1 MKTVKEWLDE
11 LPEPYRTQ
19 ALEQTSNSR
28 LKETEGSMY
37 STLSGI
43 FVWSESHEGADYWS
57 QLTDVYRKH
66 ENALQEDLDLLT
78 RKQQGA
84 IDFFDDG
91 VHLHF
96 PNGLKLAIVSHDTV
110 ECTPGVTVSIMVSQ
124 DDEYYQFRDPNDS
137 DDSHLAKGNIS
148 TTELAGIIFEVAT
161 TESIKTLNI

>member
-19 ALEQTSNSR
+19 ALEQTSNCR
-28 LKETEGSMY
+28 LKDTEDTMY
-37 STLSGI
+37 STLMGM
-43 FVWSESHEGADYWS
+43 FVWSESHEGNEYWR
-57 QLTDVYRKH
+57 QLSEVYKKH
-66 ENALQEDLDLLT
+66 ESALQEDLDLLT

-96 PNGLKLAIVSHDTV
+96 PNGLKLAILSHNTV
-110 ECTPGVTVSIMVSQ
+110 ECTPGVTATIMVSQ
-124 DDEYYQFRDPNDS
+124 DDEYYQFRDPNNS
-137 DDSHLAKGNIS
+137 DVNHLAKGNIS
-148 TTELAGIIFEVAT
+148 TTELAGIIYEVAT

>member
-1 MKTVKEWLDE
+1 MKTVKEWLEE

-19 ALEQTSNSR
+19 ALEQTDNSH
-28 LKETEGSMY
+28 LKKTEDTMY
-37 STLSGI
+37 STLLGI
-43 FVWSESHEGADYWS
+43 FAWSDSREGAEYWR
-57 QLTDVYRKH
+57 QLSEVYMKH

-110 ECTPGVTVSIMVSQ
+110 ECTPGVTASIMVSQ
-124 DDEYYQFRDPNDS
+124 DDEYYQFRDPNNS

-148 TTELAGIIFEVAT
+148 TTELAGIIYEVAT